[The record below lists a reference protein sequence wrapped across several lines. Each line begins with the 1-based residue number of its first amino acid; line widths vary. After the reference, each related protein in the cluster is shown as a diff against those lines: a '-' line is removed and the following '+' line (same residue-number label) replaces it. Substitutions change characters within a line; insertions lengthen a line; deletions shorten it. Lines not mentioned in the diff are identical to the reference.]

1 MQPRPHECIV
11 IVKMLRHWPNPH
23 AAKSGVAWDDDS
35 AVFFH
40 SAHIFMYA
48 LSFYIDAEIL

>member
-1 MQPRPHECIV
+1 MQPRPHECIA

-35 AVFFH
+35 AVFFTR
-40 SAHIFMYA
+40 HIFMYA
-48 LSFYIDAEIL
+48 LSFYIDAELI